1 MDVYELQAFITEQK
15 GVSPLKYWIV
25 GRVQAEDGQL
35 NVFSEELKVSPIFF
49 FPCVNNLCQI
59 NL

>member
-49 FPCVNNLCQI
+49 FPMCQ
-59 NL
+59 